1 MININLLP
9 WHLRPIKR
17 SPAPYVAS
25 LLAAGLV
32 LLALAGMWVDKQRQ
46 IGDQRAILK
55 DNSEKLQS
63 LQSIVDEFD
72 RLEKQKLEL
81 ADKVSII
88 NEILADRIIWSRQ
101 LWNVSRLT
109 PDNFWFSSI
118 AVKEK
123 QFTETRKE
131 INPQTKKEEVKKITI
146 RKPILELM
154 GYVIEGTDGTSD
166 INPLTFNMQDDKEF
180 SSIFQ
185 LDLPKFQD
193 TLFEG
198 YKVRGFTLEYLIN
211 QGGRGAA

>member
-9 WHLRPIKR
+9 WHLRPVKR
-17 SPAPYVAS
+17 SPLPYVAS
-25 LLAAGLV
+25 LLVAGLAI
-32 LLALAGMWVDKQRQ
+32 LILAGMWVDKQSR
-46 IGDQRAILK
+46 IGEQRAILK
-55 DNSEKLQS
+55 DNTGKLQG
-63 LQSIVDEFD
+63 LQDIVNEYEQ
-72 RLEKQKLEL
+72 LEKQKVEL
-81 ADKVSII
+81 AEKVSII

-109 PDNFWFSSI
+109 PDNFWYGSV

-123 QFTETRKE
+123 QFTEMRKE
-131 INPQTKKEEVKKITI
+131 INAQTKKEEEKKITV
-146 RKPILELM
+146 RRPILELK

-180 SSIFQ
+180 SGIFQ

-198 YKVRGFTLEYLIN
+198 YKVREFTLEYLIN
-211 QGGRGAA
+211 QGGRGA

>member
-17 SPAPYVAS
+17 SPVPYVAS
-25 LLAAGLV
+25 LLVVGLV
-32 LLALAGMWVDKQRQ
+32 VLVLAGMWVDKQSQ
-46 IGDQRAILK
+46 IGEQRGILA
-55 DNSEKLQS
+55 DNTEKLQD
-63 LQSIVDEFD
+63 LQSIVDEFNQ
-72 RLEKQKLEL
+72 LEKQKIEL
-81 ADKVSII
+81 ADKVAII

-109 PDNFWFSSI
+109 PDNFWYSSI

-146 RKPILELM
+146 RRPILELR
-154 GYVIEGTDGTSD
+154 GYVIEGADGTSD
-166 INPLTFNMQDDKEF
+166 INPLTFKMQDDKEF

-198 YKVRGFTLEYLIN
+198 YKVREFTLEYLIN
-211 QGGRGAA
+211 QGGRGA

>member
-9 WHLRPIKR
+9 WHLRPVKR
-17 SPAPYVAS
+17 SPLPYVAS
-25 LLAAGLV
+25 LLVAGLAI
-32 LLALAGMWVDKQRQ
+32 LILAGMWVDKQSR
-46 IGDQRAILK
+46 IGEQRAILK
-55 DNSEKLQS
+55 DNTGKLQS
-63 LQSIVDEFD
+63 LQDIVDEYEQ
-72 RLEKQKLEL
+72 LEKQKVEL
-81 ADKVSII
+81 AEKVSII

-109 PDNFWFSSI
+109 PDNFWYGSV

-131 INPQTKKEEVKKITI
+131 INAQTKKEEEKKITV
-146 RKPILELM
+146 RRPILELK

-180 SSIFQ
+180 SGIFQ

-198 YKVRGFTLEYLIN
+198 YKVREFTLEYLIN
-211 QGGRGAA
+211 QGGRGA